1 MVEARQLRELT
12 QAESLRLLGSVP
24 VGRVVFT
31 QHALP
36 AIRPVNHI
44 VVDDKI
50 IIITNLGTGI
60 SVQVGSDG
68 SIVGTDCGTVVAYEA
83 DLIDPDTH
91 LGWSVVVIGKA
102 RRVLGEAEIAV
113 YRQALRPWAAG
124 EMDDV
129 IAIRAELV
137 TGCQLVAAGEPQAT
151 VG

>member
-12 QAESLRLLGSVP
+12 QVQSLRLLGSVP

-44 VVDDKI
+44 VVGDKI
-50 IIITNLGTGI
+50 IIMTNLGAAI
-60 SVQVGSDG
+60 SVQAASDG
-68 SIVGTDCGTVVAYEA
+68 GTVVAYEA

-91 LGWSVVVIGKA
+91 LGWSVVVIGNA
-102 RRVLGEAEIAV
+102 GRVLDEAERAG
-113 YRQALRPWAAG
+113 YRQSLHPWVAG
-124 EMDDV
+124 EMDDL

-137 TGCQLVAAGEPQAT
+137 TGYQLVAAEAPQAT
-151 VG
+151 IG